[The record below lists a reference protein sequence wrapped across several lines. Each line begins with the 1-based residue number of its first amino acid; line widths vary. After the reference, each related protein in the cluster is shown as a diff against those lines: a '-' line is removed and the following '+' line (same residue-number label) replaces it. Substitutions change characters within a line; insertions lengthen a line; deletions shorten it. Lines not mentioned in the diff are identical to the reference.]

1 MICPYPQNVAAG
13 QRLKYEQYFDAWRE
27 SGFEITVSSFM
38 SDGMWSI
45 AHKKGYLIGKI
56 LGTLRGDIK
65 RIGTMFVLRKYDL
78 VYVFMYVSP
87 IGTSLFERCFRFLS
101 KKLVYDLEDNRFLGA
116 DAKTKGLAQILRGTD
131 KTRFLVRSAD
141 HVITSSP
148 ALNEVCLQINQQKQ
162 CTYISSSIDTDRFVP
177 TNQYSNEKKVT
188 IGWTGTFSTRPFL
201 DLLRPVFIEL
211 KKQRDFKLIVIGNFE
226 YDFPEMDLEVI
237 QWSAEREVEDLQKL
251 DIGVYPLPMDD
262 WVMGKSGLKAIQYM
276 AFGLPCVA
284 TDISTVQ
291 QFIEDGKN
299 GVLVKT
305 VDEWVFALSELI
317 DSPELRRQIG
327 QCARQTVLEKFSK
340 HVVEEQYLEVLEST
354 VKTSGYGN

>member
-1 MICPYPQNVAAG
+1 MRSKNKRTILVICPYPQNVAAG

-148 ALNEVCLQINQQKQ
+148 ALNEVCLQTNQQKQ

-188 IGWTGTFSTRPFL
+188 IGWTGTFSTRPFPRL
-201 DLLRPVFIEL
+201 
-211 KKQRDFKLIVIGNFE
+211 
-226 YDFPEMDLEVI
+226 
-237 QWSAEREVEDLQKL
+237 AAA
-251 DIGVYPLPMDD
+251 GVY
-262 WVMGKSGLKAIQYM
+262 
-276 AFGLPCVA
+276 
-284 TDISTVQ
+284 
-291 QFIEDGKN
+291 
-299 GVLVKT
+299 
-305 VDEWVFALSELI
+305 
-317 DSPELRRQIG
+317 
-327 QCARQTVLEKFSK
+327 
-340 HVVEEQYLEVLEST
+340 
-354 VKTSGYGN
+354 